1 MTIPNPNEHPE
12 TYDMTVE
19 EQVQLLVLQAEAYLG
34 TAAEGEL
41 ERIRQAEDA
50 VLYEAQRSMY
60 VAARRELRQERLQQF
75 RKIGFA
81 MIIASG
87 RAMQYA
93 FGPWPAG
100 YIDIGGYEEPD
111 T

>member
-1 MTIPNPNEHPE
+1 MRDPNINVHPE
-12 TYDMTVE
+12 DYEISVE
-19 EQVQLLVLQAEAYLG
+19 EQTRLLVLQAEAYLG
-34 TAAEGEL
+34 AAAEGEL
-41 ERIRQAEDA
+41 ERIRQE
-50 VLYEAQRSMY
+50 EAQASQEFQRSLV
-60 VAARRELRQERLQQF
+60 VADRRERF

-100 YIDIGGYEEPD
+100 YLDSGGYEEFD
-111 T
+111 S